1 MESLSVI
8 CLKTNNLAY
17 SYICEDESLLSIAKC
32 RAKKRFNSNQYR
44 ITTET
49 DYDHTYNKE
58 LYMGY
63 EIIGTINEHCPP
75 LEYSGQTGY

>member
-8 CLKTNNLAY
+8 CLKTNCLSY
-17 SYICEDESLLSIAKC
+17 SYMCKDESFLSIAKC
-32 RAKKRFNSNQYR
+32 RAAKRFDLKKYR

-58 LYMGY
+58 IDLGY
-63 EIIGTINEHCPP
+63 EIIGTIKDHCSP
-75 LEYSGQTGY
+75 LEYCGQTGY